1 MSQHKSFLRKG
12 QAELIGGIIA
22 ISVLLLSIGTIFYT
36 VFAVSSQTSVQFSKR
51 AQFEAERNSERISVT
66 YESTEDSCIIS
77 NTGAVDITIARV
89 WSENSFYT
97 NFSPQNLSK
106 GSSVK
111 ISRNNAPELIV
122 TTRGN
127 VFSIKAECDRQA
139 GMTTKITEYLVNLQ
153 LGGGPFT
160 SQNIVA
166 TTRFTSDSACILVRA
181 TVIESDKGK
190 KSDKGT
196 ESDNLALLYNRS
208 KSNML
213 IHQCDPA
220 NKNTY
225 GWKNYDKSINYK
237 GDASDIDY
245 NTVKE
250 ITLINQTNGE
260 FVGVD
265 QGKTA
270 MINLTFYNLTFIPRT
285 TDVVTIYYKILAN
298 LSVQSSVHEITF
310 SVVVELRSIADGKRF
325 SMAGQT
331 VTTGIQNKRGDLVG
345 VIVGMAPF
353 PKFFFN
359 FSEGYYTVS
368 IIINIVTG
376 QGKAQVK
383 QLNLE
388 YIAITGAQ
396 ILWPPKPD

>member
-181 TVIESDKGK
+181 T
-190 KSDKGT
+190 GT
-196 ESDNLALLYNRS
+196 TYSDNLALLYNRS
-208 KSNML
+208 NSNML

-225 GWKNYDKSINYK
+225 GWKNYNGQINYK

-250 ITLINQTNGE
+250 ITLIRQTDGK

-285 TDVVTIYYKILAN
+285 TDVVTIYYKILAD
-298 LSVQSSVHEITF
+298 LSIKSSVHEITF

-368 IIINIVTG
+368 IIINIVTSQG
-376 QGKAQVK
+376 QAKVE